1 MGRHMHL
8 RGIGV
13 GGEGGGIGCGEG
25 GGRIGSLPR
34 SGRIGS
40 LHHCADNWP
49 TFARGAVS
57 LTPASEADRCGG
69 GDSSGGGNSSGGG
82 GVGLRVSESH
92 AFEACDNSG
101 GGNSSGGGEGGGGG
115 DEGGDGDGGGKGG
128 GEGGADSG
136 LSRSPCGS
144 CSVCGLRLKGAQPPV
159 AGGERRA
166 GETGPT
172 VIPAPTS

>member
-1 MGRHMHL
+1 MHMGRHMHL

-13 GGEGGGIGCGEG
+13 GGEGGGVGGGEG

-57 LTPASEADRCGG
+57 LTPASEAGRCGG

-115 DEGGDGDGGGKGG
+115 DEGGDGDGGGEGG
-128 GEGGADSG
+128 GEGG
-136 LSRSPCGS
+136 
-144 CSVCGLRLKGAQPPV
+144 GLRWKGAQHPV